1 MPGAAPIALRL
12 ARLARLAF
20 HLARGLAITMTRYPR
35 LTPAA
40 QRGEVRRWSRQLL
53 AILSVKL
60 DAGNAPGFLPPRCM
74 LVMNHIS
81 WLDVFIIN
89 AWSPATF
96 IAKSEVRGWPLIGA
110 LCARTGTLFIER
122 DRRAAVRHANAAISD
137 AITRGDPVAVCPE
150 GTTTFGD
157 TLAPFHAAL
166 LQPAIAAGAVL
177 QPVALR
183 YTDGQGRHS
192 IAAAY
197 VGETSLLE
205 SVWTLVSARELVAG
219 LVFTAALPTAG
230 RERRGLARD
239 AEAAIAAALGV
250 SAPARTGLNGSPG
263 TPGNPPAP
271 DGDPPGG

>member
-1 MPGAAPIALRL
+1 MPGAAPYPLRL
-12 ARLARLAF
+12 ARLARLAL

-35 LTPAA
+35 LSPPA

-60 DAGNAPGFLPPRCM
+60 DAGNAPDFLPPRCM
-74 LVMNHIS
+74 LVMNHVS
-81 WLDVFIIN
+81 WLDVFVIN
-89 AWSPATF
+89 AWMPATF
-96 IAKSEVRGWPLIGA
+96 IAKSEVRDWPLIGA
-110 LCARTGTLFIER
+110 LCVRTGTLFIER
-122 DRRAAVRHANAAISD
+122 GRRAAVRHANAAITD
-137 AITRGDPVAVCPE
+137 AITRGELVAVCPE

-157 TLAPFHAAL
+157 TLVPFHAAL

-183 YTDGQGRHS
+183 YTDAQGHHS

-197 VGETSLLE
+197 VGETSLLG
-205 SVWTLVSARELVAG
+205 SIWSLVSARELAAE
-219 LVFTAALPTAG
+219 LAFTASLPTAG

-250 SAPARTGLNGSPG
+250 AAPARTGVTGSPS
-263 TPGNPPAP
+263 TPGSPPAP
-271 DGDPPGG
+271 DGDPPDG